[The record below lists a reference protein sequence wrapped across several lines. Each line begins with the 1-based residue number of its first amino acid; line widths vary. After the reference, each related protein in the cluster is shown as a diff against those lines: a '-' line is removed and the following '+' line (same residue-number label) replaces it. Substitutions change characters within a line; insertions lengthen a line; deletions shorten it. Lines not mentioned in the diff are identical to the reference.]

1 MPTNNI
7 IKLSGK
13 YGEFVTIDGGG
24 REKICSID
32 MDESELIDLPTH
44 KAKAYPNP
52 AHEGEEITIELI
64 NYEDNEYEDCVIKI
78 VNSNGDKL
86 YVRGH
91 DGSCSIGG
99 EHPYMLPVEARVG
112 EYILPCTN
120 ISFMRFLGDAM
131 PQGML
136 LRHNFSNVDVLLK
149 CLRYLTHPR
158 EEWWE
163 W

>member
-78 VNSNGDKL
+78 VNSNG
-86 YVRGH
+86 VVVETINN
-91 DGSCSIGG
+91 CSRTNTVT
-99 EHPYMLPVEARVG
+99 LPVGV
-112 EYILPCTN
+112 Y
-120 ISFMRFLGDAM
+120 LGYAIQRSDNSKAT
-131 PQGML
+131 
-136 LRHNFSNVDVLLK
+136 FKIVV
-149 CLRYLTHPR
+149 
-158 EEWWE
+158 E
-163 W
+163 